1 MNTVHD
7 EFFPDF
13 VEAIAANEEAEQ
25 LTVPKRVVPKSEFL
39 MYANSLTDRL
49 LESESSL
56 EAFVRLRNVIE
67 ILETALTQ
75 IKERAIVDVVDSNCE
90 IFGAKVQLKQLPRK
104 YEYTDR
110 MLNEIEA
117 EKQVVEAKMKARKK
131 FLESLPTQVKDESGE
146 LITPARLI
154 SGGVTIQVSF

>member
-1 MNTVHD
+1 MNTNHHD
-7 EFFPDF
+7 EFFPD
-13 VEAIAANEEAEQ
+13 VESPQTEQ
-25 LTVPKRVVPKSEFL
+25 LAVLKRVVPKSEFL
-39 MYANSLTDRL
+39 MYANTLTTSL

-56 EAFVRLRNVIE
+56 EAFVRIRNVIE
-67 ILETALTQ
+67 ILDTALGQ
-75 IKERAIVDVVDSNCE
+75 IKERAIVDVTDSSCE

-117 EKQVVEAKMKARKK
+117 EKQMIEAKLKARKK
-131 FLESLPTQVKDESGE
+131 FLESLPMQVKDESGE